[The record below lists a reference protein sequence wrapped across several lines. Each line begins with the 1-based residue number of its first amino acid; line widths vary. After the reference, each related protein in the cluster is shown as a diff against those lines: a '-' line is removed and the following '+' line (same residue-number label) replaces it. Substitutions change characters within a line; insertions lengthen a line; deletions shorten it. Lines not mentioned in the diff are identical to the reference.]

1 MSFCSMP
8 VIISPLLLL
17 SVIVQSCIALSLM
30 DWYMPYLVMWLTC
43 SCRNGYCWWGWG
55 LGRACRTLIQLLS
68 ARTKGGPHL
77 LIWPSS
83 PSLSRPWR
91 CTWTVTLAYWITVQ
105 RRARPVFFLYFQILF
120 LVKVCRNLIL
130 QNNTIVVDWSDGN
143 YILLVELVEY

>member
-105 RRARPVFFLYFQILF
+105 RRARPDFSLYFQILF